1 MAARF
6 MYVVRARVPLQHEK
20 AWNRWH
26 DEVHIPRVLAQPGF
40 VQVRKFRAVNGR
52 ESEAEYFVLYE
63 LQNQN
68 AYVQYV
74 KSEQGTKLRQEYL
87 DAYGSKTKI
96 TRWAWQETLRLV
108 K

>member
-6 MYVVRARVPLQHEK
+6 MYVVRVKIPLKDEK
-20 AWNRWH
+20 EWNHWH
-26 DEVHIPRVLAQPGF
+26 DKVHIPKVLAQPGF
-40 VQVRKFRAVNGR
+40 IQVRKFRSINNG
-52 ESEAEYFVLYE
+52 SKEAEYFVLYE

-74 KSEQGTKLRQEYL
+74 KSEEGANLRQEYL
-87 DAYGSKTKI
+87 DAYGAKTKI
-96 TRWAWQETLRLV
+96 TRWAWQETLHLM